1 MSYLLADKKI
11 ISKKGLTGLIA
22 KLLSVAMINYNFL
35 LSFITCKT
43 LVGLYSSPGLL
54 LKEGWINGEK
64 DNILPRLAGS
74 EKKNSP

>member
-1 MSYLLADKKI
+1 
-11 ISKKGLTGLIA
+11 
-22 KLLSVAMINYNFL
+22 MINYNFL

-43 LVGLYSSPGLL
+43 IVGLYSSPGLL